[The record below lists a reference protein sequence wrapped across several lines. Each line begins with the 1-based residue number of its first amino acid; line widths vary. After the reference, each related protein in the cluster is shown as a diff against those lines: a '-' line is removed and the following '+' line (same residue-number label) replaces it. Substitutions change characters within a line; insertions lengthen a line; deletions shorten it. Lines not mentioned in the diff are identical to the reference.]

1 MHASMKIRLGLA
13 FLGAIIGIAVAF
25 AVPFSPWIK
34 PEITENAKVITFD
47 KDHCVVETESK
58 NVIHI
63 DNCKDKNVG
72 DRVTV
77 KYRAETSI
85 GELIP

>member
-1 MHASMKIRLGLA
+1 MKIRLGLV

-34 PEITENAKVITFD
+34 PEITEKAKVITFNEGR
-47 KDHCVVETESK
+47 CAVETESM

-63 DNCKDKNVG
+63 DNCDEKNVG
-72 DRVTV
+72 DQVMI
-77 KYRAETSI
+77 KYRATTSV